1 MISSENRLPLFR
13 IMLQLSRGLPQV
25 GIDACLPSA
34 AGLAIG
40 REDVV
45 IKTKLH
51 RLLWIFQGRSATPD
65 DSVAVADFRAIQHL
79 LRQLGSLVI
88 FCLGDAM
95 GINLG

>member
-1 MISSENRLPLFR
+1 
-13 IMLQLSRGLPQV
+13 MLQLSRGLPQV

-51 RLLWIFQGRSATPD
+51 RLLWIFLFD
-65 DSVAVADFRAIQHL
+65 DEIVIQL
-79 LRQLGSLVI
+79 
-88 FCLGDAM
+88 D
-95 GINLG
+95 